1 MQFKS
6 VWFQYNYT
14 VLFYLHEIFKVVK
27 LTETEGRMVVA
38 RGLKVNVAQLR
49 QTLCDS
55 MVCSPPGSSVHGIL
69 QARILEWIA
78 IPFSKG
84 FFPSRDQT
92 QVSLIVG
99 GFFTV

>member
-38 RGLKVNVAQLR
+38 RGLKVKVAQLR
-49 QTLCDS
+49 H
-55 MVCSPPGSSVHGIL
+55 HGV
-69 QARILEWIA
+69 A
-78 IPFSKG
+78 K
-84 FFPSRDQT
+84 SRTRLSD
-92 QVSLIVG
+92 
-99 GFFTV
+99 